1 MPVGLVCEVN
11 PYDEVWLELVVHI
24 SRNWKKRKF
33 LVYYRPQS
41 TSTAFICM
49 PESVLGEIN
58 QY

>member
-49 PESVLGEIN
+49 PESVV
-58 QY
+58 